1 MGLLSVMVAEELP
14 LILPLYAGRVPAGF
28 PSPAED
34 YLEAQLD
41 LNEYLVRNKA
51 ATFLMW
57 VEGNSMTGAGI
68 FHGDLIVVD
77 RAAEPVS
84 GSIVVAA
91 VNGEHTVK
99 RLRRTSDC
107 VWLEPANPE
116 FRPIRVDH
124 DAELRIF
131 GVVQYSVHNP
141 RG

>member
-1 MGLLSVMVAEELP
+1 MDLLSVMFAEELP
-14 LILPLYAGRVPAGF
+14 LVLPIYEGHVPAGF

-34 YLEAQLD
+34 YLESQLD

-57 VEGNSMTGAGI
+57 VEGDSMNGAGI

-99 RLRRTSDC
+99 RLRRAAGC
-107 VWLEPANPE
+107 VWLEPANPA
-116 FRPIRVDH
+116 FRPICIDC
-124 DAELRIF
+124 DAELHVF

-141 RG
+141 R

>member
-1 MGLLSVMVAEELP
+1 MLAVMLVEEVSLV
-14 LILPLYAGRVPAGF
+14 LPLYGGHVPAGF

-34 YLEAQLD
+34 YLESQLD

-57 VEGNSMTGAGI
+57 VDGDSMTGAGI

-84 GSIVVAA
+84 GSIVIAA

-99 RLRRTSDC
+99 RLRRTEEC
-107 VWLEPANPE
+107 VWLEPANPA
-116 FRPIRVDH
+116 FSAD
-124 DAELRIF
+124 
-131 GVVQYSVHNP
+131 P
-141 RG
+141 RGL